1 MAKSSIH
8 FTLKGQSSYKDL
20 APVFEDILKFSLQAV
35 DQMPEEEEMEMIVRI
50 NLDDLERDRKPE
62 GYLRKAR
69 IRIVFPIDRKEFYI
83 QSYNSKLVDLALLS
97 DHVQSVLK
105 NAGIS
110 FDYSEDDAITFDI
123 NPKKR

>member
-1 MAKSSIH
+1 MAKNSIH
-8 FTLKGQSSYKDL
+8 FVLKGSSSYKDL

-35 DQMPEEEEMEMIVRI
+35 DQMPEEEEMEMIVRL
-50 NLDDLERDRKPE
+50 NLEDLERDRKPE

-69 IRIVFPIDRKEFYI
+69 IRIVFPMDRKEFYI
-83 QSYNSKLVDLALLS
+83 QSYNAKLVDLGLLS
-97 DHVQSVLK
+97 NHVKSVLAE
-105 NAGIS
+105 AGIQ

>member
-69 IRIVFPIDRKEFYI
+69 VRIVFPIDRKEFYI

-97 DHVQSVLK
+97 DHVQSVLR

>member
-97 DHVQSVLK
+97 DHVQSVLR

>member
-50 NLDDLERDRKPE
+50 NLDDPERDRKPE

-69 IRIVFPIDRKEFYI
+69 IRMVFPIDRKEFYI
-83 QSYNSKLVDLALLS
+83 QSYNAKLVDLALLS
-97 DHVQSVLK
+97 SHVKSVLDG
-105 NAGIS
+105 AGIS
-110 FDYSEDDAITFDI
+110 YDYSEDDAITFDI

>member
-1 MAKSSIH
+1 MAKNSIH
-8 FTLKGQSSYKDL
+8 FILKGSSSYKDL

-35 DQMPEEEEMEMIVRI
+35 DQMPEEEEMEMILRL
-50 NLDDLERDRKPE
+50 NLEDLERDRKPE

-69 IRIVFPIDRKEFYI
+69 IRIVFPMDRKEFYI
-83 QSYNSKLVDLALLS
+83 QSYNSKLVDLGLLS
-97 DHVQSVLK
+97 NHVKSVLSE
-105 NAGIS
+105 AGIQ

>member
-1 MAKSSIH
+1 M
-8 FTLKGQSSYKDL
+8 Q
-20 APVFEDILKFSLQAV
+20 
-35 DQMPEEEEMEMIVRI
+35 
-50 NLDDLERDRKPE
+50 DRKPE

-97 DHVQSVLK
+97 DHVQSVLR

>member
-1 MAKSSIH
+1 MAKNSIH
-8 FTLKGQSSYKDL
+8 FVLKGSSSYKDL

-35 DQMPEEEEMEMIVRI
+35 DQMPEEEEMEMIVRL
-50 NLDDLERDRKPE
+50 NLEDLERDRKPE

-69 IRIVFPIDRKEFYI
+69 IRIVFPMDRKEFYI
-83 QSYNSKLVDLALLS
+83 QSYNSKLVDLGLLS
-97 DHVQSVLK
+97 NHVKSVLSE
-105 NAGIS
+105 AGIQ